1 MLLLPKRVNEIDSLC
16 REKEGRVECQ
26 IGGRITEFAAE
37 TIPRYHFTYEKR
49 GTAKQGSGWPNLAR
63 FDQTANSAA
72 AHRCVID
79 NDHWNGDDAE
89 TLLLSNLTKQ
99 RDVSLAIAAEL
110 KGFAHYD
117 CASSKPFEQ
126 HVVDKLLCREV
137 LHSRK
142 VCCLHLVNVL
152 LKELSF
158 C

>member
-1 MLLLPKRVNEIDSLC
+1 MLLLPKRVNEVNSIC

-26 IGGRITEFAAE
+26 IGGRIAQFAAE
-37 TIPRYHFTYEKR
+37 TIPRDHFAYEKR
-49 GTAKQGSGWPNLAR
+49 GTTKQGSGVPNLAC

-72 AHRCVID
+72 AHGCVIY
-79 NDHWNGDDAE
+79 NNQWNGDDAE

-117 CASSKPFEQ
+117 CASSELFEQ
-126 HVVDKLLCREV
+126 NVVDKLLCREV

-142 VCCLHLVNVL
+142 VCWLHPINVL

>member
-1 MLLLPKRVNEIDSLC
+1 VNEVNSLC
-16 REKEGRVECQ
+16 REKEGRIQCQ
-26 IGGRITEFAAE
+26 IGGRIAKFAAE
-37 TIPRYHFTYEKR
+37 TIPRYYIAYEKR
-49 GTAKQGSGWPNLAR
+49 GTTKQGSGVPNLAC

-72 AHRCVID
+72 AYWGVIG
-79 NDHWNGDDAE
+79 NNHWNGDDAE

-117 CASSKPFEQ
+117 CVSGKPFEQ
-126 HVVDKLLCREV
+126 HFVGELFCREV
-137 LHSRK
+137 LYSRK
-142 VCCLHLVNVL
+142 VCWLHLINVL

>member
-1 MLLLPKRVNEIDSLC
+1 VLLLPERVNEVNSLC

-26 IGGRITEFAAE
+26 IGGRIAQFASE
-37 TIPRYHFTYEKR
+37 TVPRYHFTYEK
-49 GTAKQGSGWPNLAR
+49 GGATKQGSGVPNLAS

-72 AHRCVID
+72 AHGCVID
-79 NDHWNGDDAE
+79 NNHWNGDDAE

-117 CASSKPFEQ
+117 CASGKLFEQ

-137 LHSRK
+137 LYSCK
-142 VCCLHLVNVL
+142 VCRLHPINVL
-152 LKELSF
+152 LKQLPF